1 MESSLLRPRGAAKP
15 PGGRYRGKVHHGRGK
30 NTLAC
35 SRGFGYAGV
44 PMNGSFATAL
54 QPVRVQVTRAFFGNF
69 FRLLLLA
76 VSLSQ
81 WVMLRRLLPHPFATL
96 PLAVQIGAALT
107 IYLVNRHLAIRTRR
121 ARRDRNPVGG
131 MPRLYYAVAFTCLF
145 CALFLLL
152 SNTLWAGAKIFL
164 GVMAVQARTAHHGG
178 LQLDSEI
185 DTVFRWLANVGM
197 GAIAVS
203 FAYGYTIG
211 QLRLRLRHTRLR
223 LRNCPPSWNGL
234 RIVQLSDIHIGQ
246 NLDLQQLERFVD
258 RVNQL
263 HPDIICITGDIADSP
278 AADLDNFL
286 PVLAQLQAR
295 HGVFAVLGNHDHYA
309 GADHVEAALRRL
321 TPFTVLRDEQ
331 TALTIKGQ
339 RLHIIGLDD
348 HGRDWARGKSVVPY
362 LTAALGR
369 TSAAEPVLLLSH
381 RPDVFPQAADLGVAL
396 VLAGHTHGGQIG
408 VPWFDGR
415 IRNLAEFITDFDR
428 GLYERSGSY
437 LYVNCGLGVT
447 GQRIRLNTPREI
459 VLVEVQSVAT
469 AALAA

>member
-1 MESSLLRPRGAAKP
+1 MNLSLTTALRP
-15 PGGRYRGKVHHGRGK
+15 
-30 NTLAC
+30 L
-35 SRGFGYAGV
+35 
-44 PMNGSFATAL
+44 
-54 QPVRVQVTRAFFGNF
+54 RVQVTHAFFGNF

-76 VSLSQ
+76 VSISQ
-81 WVMLRRLLPHPFATL
+81 WVMLRRLIPHPFATL
-96 PLAVQIGAALT
+96 PFAVQVLAALA
-107 IYLVNRHLAIRTRR
+107 IYLVNRQLAIRTRR
-121 ARRDRNPVGG
+121 ARCDRNPVGG

-145 CALFLLL
+145 CVLFLLL
-152 SNTLWAGAKIFL
+152 SNTLWAAAKIFL
-164 GVMAVQARTAHHGG
+164 GAMAVQARTAHHAG
-178 LQLDSEI
+178 LKLDSEI
-185 DTVFRWLANVGM
+185 DTVFGWLANIGM

-211 QLRLRLRHTRLR
+211 QLRLRLRHTRLP
-223 LRNCPPSWNGL
+223 LRNCPTSWDGL
-234 RIVQLSDIHIGQ
+234 RIAQLSDIHIGQ
-246 NLDLQQLERFVD
+246 NLDLEQLDRFVD
-258 RVNQL
+258 RVNRL
-263 HPDIICITGDIADSP
+263 EPDIICITGDIADSP
-278 AADLDNFL
+278 MADLDSFL
-286 PVLAQLQAR
+286 PVLARLQAT

-331 TALTIKGQ
+331 TAITIKGQ

-348 HGRDWARGKSVVPY
+348 HGRDWARGKSMVPY
-362 LTAALGR
+362 LSRALAR
-369 TSAAEPVLLLSH
+369 ASAEEPVLLLSH

-408 VPWFDGR
+408 VPWFNGR

-459 VLVEVQSVAT
+459 VLVEVQS
-469 AALAA
+469 AAVVDLAA